1 MFNFKASTTKK
12 CIQVMIYFYKY
23 VFLWYLVFLFTVFWV
38 DNFSEP
44 SSWTWKVEITFTVLA
59 RKVSLKIC
67 SLSKATLQVS
77 GESYLL
83 QNPNA
88 PDLFSVRLWI
98 NHIKM
103 HRNTWNQFY
112 CIFLTQVKRRN
123 TYHEEMTVPPWSGQ

>member
-1 MFNFKASTTKK
+1 
-12 CIQVMIYFYKY
+12 MIYFYKY

-83 QNPNA
+83 QNPN
-88 PDLFSVRLWI
+88 V
-98 NHIKM
+98 
-103 HRNTWNQFY
+103 
-112 CIFLTQVKRRN
+112 
-123 TYHEEMTVPPWSGQ
+123 PWSVFCQTLDKSH